1 MGILGS
7 AARLVRRQSV
17 KRGLFG
23 GNRAWMTV
31 GGVYSLIK
39 VVRRIS
45 RRADGVVT
53 AERIAPGETL
63 IIETVPRTTR
73 RQRRAAKRG

>member
-23 GNRAWMTV
+23 GNRVWMTV

-45 RRADGVVT
+45 RRADGVVA